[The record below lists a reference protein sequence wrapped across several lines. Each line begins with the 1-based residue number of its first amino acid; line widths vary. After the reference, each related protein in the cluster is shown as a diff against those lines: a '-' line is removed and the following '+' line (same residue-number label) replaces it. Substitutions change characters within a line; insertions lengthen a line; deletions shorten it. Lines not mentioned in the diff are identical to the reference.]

1 MAIEDVDAAFVDAIS
16 NSKYATR
23 TADTPVFETLRGI
36 QSDTYLNTNTNFLPE
51 KKYNMGL
58 ALLILHHYAL
68 DDTQQP
74 DSGGS
79 DGMTGPLTGESV
91 GDVSMSYGG
100 VSFNSASGVDGWK
113 QWLMLTRWGAQ
124 FVYLMRTFK
133 STPLV
138 T

>member
-1 MAIEDVDAAFVDAIS
+1 MSITDVNAAYVDAIS

-23 TADTPVFETLRGI
+23 TADTATFEALRQI
-36 QSDTYLNTNTNFLPE
+36 MSDSYLNTNICYLPA
-51 KKYNMGL
+51 KKYDMGL

-74 DSGGS
+74 DAGGS
-79 DGMTGPLTGESV
+79 DDMKGPLTGESV

-100 VSFNSASGVDGWK
+100 VSFSSVGGVKGWT

-124 FVYLMRTFK
+124 FVYLMKTFK
-133 STPLV
+133 PTPLV